1 MRWFDGQTLKQG
13 RDMAAKTKTSGKSA
27 KKAAAKAAPDV
38 TGPRLFRVTLE
49 VNHLERARTFYEE
62 LLAQKGKKLPG
73 QRLHFDLGGCVLE
86 ISDVS
91 SSGPSHPCAKS
102 ICISVPGIDA
112 VHKRARKLKCLS
124 IELVQ
129 DKPGG
134 AIHVRPWGEKSF
146 YVDDPWFNSLC
157 FVQAGSEYRG

>member
-1 MRWFDGQTLKQG
+1 MTSKTKN
-13 RDMAAKTKTSGKSA
+13 AAKSTRKSVA
-27 KKAAAKAAPDV
+27 KIDAGAEQ
-38 TGPRLFRVTLE
+38 TGPQLFRVCLE
-49 VNHLERARTFYEE
+49 VNHLERAKAFYEE
-62 LLAQKGKKLPG
+62 LLALKGKKLAG
-73 QRLHFDLGGCVLE
+73 QRVHFDVGGCVLE
-86 ISDVS
+86 IIDVS
-91 SSGPSHPCAKS
+91 ASGPSHPCAKS
-102 ICISVPGIDA
+102 VCISVPAVDV

-157 FVQAGSEYRG
+157 FVQAGTENRG